1 MKINYA
7 LARINEMTLNGL
19 TLTPLEKNPDN
30 LNHRS
35 DDTETAVKAGLSVER
50 SVNKDWLR
58 ALEMTAPI
66 GKAPQ
71 RILPVAFD
79 EIALKHEN
87 APALISRAETY
98 SFRELAEQSLRYAR
112 WGLAQGL
119 TKGDVVAL
127 IMENRAEYVAI
138 WLGLNRIGV
147 VVALLNTNLSGD
159 ALAHC
164 LVATAPQLM
173 ISSSGFADRCK
184 AIATRGAP
192 LIVHDPVFVGE
203 LERFSTDPLVLDTD
217 AAPLLSDHALYIFT
231 SGTTGLPKAA
241 VVSHRRVLSWALWF
255 GGLANIT
262 EADRMYNCLPLYHS
276 VGGVVAVWAPLLAGG
291 SVVLRERFSVR
302 SFWNDIVTNRCTLF
316 QYIGELCRYL
326 TNAPPSEAETH
337 HQLRMAL
344 GNGLRPEVWGP
355 FQERFHIPRIL
366 EFYAA
371 TESNF
376 SLYNVEGERGAI
388 GRIPSF
394 LASQQR
400 LRIIR
405 IDQDTEA
412 PLRGADGF
420 CQICGT
426 DEAGETIAQIAVRS
440 TETAFEGY
448 LDPHASERKV
458 LRNVFA
464 DGDAWMRSGD
474 LMRKDA
480 RGFFYFVDRIGDTF
494 RWKGEN
500 VATAEVAATIAAC
513 PGIIDVAVY
522 GVAVP
527 GHDGRI
533 GMATVVTDEG
543 FDLAALR
550 AHVEARL
557 PAYARP
563 AFIRLSSG
571 LDMTDT
577 FKHRKRDL
585 VDQGFDPRRTDD
597 AIYFAA
603 QSASA
608 YQRLDAEL
616 YEQIICG
623 TVVL

>member
-1 MKINYA
+1 
-7 LARINEMTLNGL
+7 MTLNGL
-19 TLTPLEKNPDN
+19 TLTPLEKIPDN

-35 DDTETAVKAGLSVER
+35 DDAEMAAKPGLSVDR

-58 ALEMTAPI
+58 ALQMTAPI
-66 GKAPQ
+66 GKTPQ

-112 WGLAQGL
+112 WGLVQGL
-119 TKGDVVAL
+119 AKGDVVAL
-127 IMENRAEYVAI
+127 IMENRADYVAI

-147 VVALLNTNLSGD
+147 IVALLNTNLSGD

-164 LVATAPQLM
+164 LIVTSPRLIIASAR
-173 ISSSGFADRCK
+173 FADRCK
-184 AIATRGAP
+184 AIAMRTAP
-192 LIVHDPVFVGE
+192 MVAHGPDFIEE
-203 LERFSTDPLVLDTD
+203 LNSYSSGPLALDAE

-255 GGLANIT
+255 CGLADIT
-262 EADRMYNCLPLYHS
+262 EMDRMYNCLPLYHS

-291 SVVLRERFSVR
+291 SVVLRERFSAR
-302 SFWNDIVTNRCTLF
+302 SFWDDIVTNRCTLF

-326 TNAPPSEAETH
+326 IDAPPSEADSH
-337 HQLRMAL
+337 HHLRMAL

-355 FQERFHIPRIL
+355 FQERFQIPRIL

-405 IDQDTEA
+405 IDPETET
-412 PLRGADGF
+412 PLRGPDGF

-426 DEAGETIAQIAVRS
+426 DEAGETIAQIAVSS

-448 LDPHASERKV
+448 LDQHASERKI

-464 DGDAWMRSGD
+464 EGDAWMRSGD

-500 VATAEVAATIAAC
+500 VATAEVAAVIAAC
-513 PGIIDVAVY
+513 PGVADVAVY

-527 GHDGRI
+527 GCDGRV
-533 GMATVVTDEG
+533 GMATVVADEG
-543 FDLAALR
+543 LDLAALR
-550 AHVEARL
+550 AHVDARL
-557 PAYARP
+557 PVYARP
-563 AFIRLSSG
+563 AFIRISSG

-585 VDQGFDPRRTDD
+585 AEQGFDPSRADES
-597 AIYFAA
+597 IYFAA
-603 QSASA
+603 QNTPA
-608 YQRLDAEL
+608 YRLVDPEL
-616 YEQIICG
+616 YEQIISG
-623 TVVL
+623 AILL

>member
-1 MKINYA
+1 
-7 LARINEMTLNGL
+7 MTLNGL
-19 TLTPLEKNPDN
+19 TLTPPDKIPDN

-35 DDTETAVKAGLSVER
+35 DDTETAAKAGASVDR

-58 ALEMTAPI
+58 ALQMTAPI
-66 GKAPQ
+66 GKTPQ
-71 RILPVAFD
+71 RILSSVFD
-79 EIALKHEN
+79 EIALTRGD
-87 APALISRAETY
+87 APALISHAETY

-147 VVALLNTNLSGD
+147 IVGLLNTNLSGD

-164 LVATAPQLM
+164 LIVTAPRL
-173 ISSSGFADRCK
+173 IIASAGFADRCK
-184 AIATRGAP
+184 AIATRSAP
-192 LIVHDPVFVGE
+192 LVIHGPDFIDE
-203 LERFSTDPLVLDTD
+203 LKGFPGDPLALRPD
-217 AAPLLSDHALYIFT
+217 ALASLSDHALYIFT

-255 GGLANIT
+255 CGLANMT
-262 EADRMYNCLPLYHS
+262 DADRMFNCLPLYHS
-276 VGGVVAVWAPLLAGG
+276 VGGVVAVWAPLLGGG
-291 SVVLRERFSVR
+291 SVVLRERFSAR
-302 SFWNDIVTNRCTLF
+302 SFWDDVVANRCTLF

-326 TNAPPSEAETH
+326 TNAPPSEAESR
-337 HQLRMAL
+337 HQLRLAL
-344 GNGLRPEVWGP
+344 GNGLRPDVWSA
-355 FQERFHIPRIL
+355 FQERFGIPRIL

-405 IDQDTEA
+405 IDQDTET
-412 PLRGADGF
+412 PLRGEDGF
-420 CQICGT
+420 CQTCAA
-426 DEAGETIAQIAVRS
+426 DEAGETIAQIAVSS

-448 LDPHASERKV
+448 LDQHASERKI

-464 DGDAWMRSGD
+464 EGDAWVRSGD

-500 VATAEVAATIAAC
+500 VATAEVAAAVAAC
-513 PGIIDVAVY
+513 PGVADVAVY

-527 GHDGRI
+527 GYDGRI

-543 FDLAALR
+543 FDFAVLR
-550 AHVEARL
+550 THVEARL
-557 PAYARP
+557 PSYARP
-563 AFIRLSSG
+563 AFIRVSSS

-585 VDQGFDPRRTDD
+585 ADQGFDPRQTDD
-597 AIYFAA
+597 AIYFAVPN
-603 QSASA
+603 ASA
-608 YQRLDAEL
+608 YRRLGAGL
-616 YEQIICG
+616 YAQIVSGAI
-623 TVVL
+623 VL